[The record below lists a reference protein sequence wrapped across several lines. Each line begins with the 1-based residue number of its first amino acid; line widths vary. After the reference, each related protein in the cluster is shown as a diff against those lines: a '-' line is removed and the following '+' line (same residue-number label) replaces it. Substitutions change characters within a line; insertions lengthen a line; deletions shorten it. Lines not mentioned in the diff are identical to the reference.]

1 MKYLLDTD
9 TITAIFTPTSPFFD
23 TARSKIKNL
32 SEQDTIYIS
41 ILSFYELEFSLSNAT
56 NEEVKTEIKILI
68 NDLKKFFNIL
78 PLSLSGSEC
87 YGTLKANLKQKTGA
101 NRKALKK
108 HNIDL
113 MIASIA
119 LDNGCILV
127 SKDRLYKEQ
136 LSISNEDFLTE
147 DWTI

>member
-1 MKYLLDTD
+1 MNYLLDTD
-9 TITAIFTPTSPFFD
+9 TITAVFDPKSPFFNTVRNSFNRLTEKD
-23 TARSKIKNL
+23 TV
-32 SEQDTIYIS
+32 YVS

-56 NEEVKTEIKILI
+56 DNVIKEKINNLI
-68 NDLKKFFNIL
+68 NDLKKFFKVL
-78 PLSLSGSEC
+78 PLSLSGSAC

-113 MIASIA
+113 IIASIA
-119 LDNGCILV
+119 LDNNCILV

-136 LSISNEDFLTE
+136 LSVSNADFLTE
-147 DWTI
+147 DWTV